1 MSLSQRHCRTLCA
14 IFEQPTRA
22 DIRWAD
28 FLALCRALGA
38 QLPKAGKTA
47 GSRVNEEILT
57 PVLDWLDLAGVAV
70 VEQPDLAK
78 HITGGQGAQ
87 QAAQQDQARA
97 NPRQVA
103 Q

>member
-47 GSRVNEEILT
+47 GSRQRIALRGRKAVFHKPHPEPTMKKGSVESARDFLT
-57 PVLDWLDLAGVAV
+57 NAGVTP
-70 VEQPDLAK
+70 EREGCLC
-78 HITGGQGAQ
+78 
-87 QAAQQDQARA
+87 
-97 NPRQVA
+97 
-103 Q
+103 